1 MSKWTDNA
9 MAVGFP
15 GGRMRI
21 RERIAAEPPKPFKE
35 KIKTIRRLLAV
46 AVTCA
51 ALMMIGIVFA
61 PIEEHYNARGV
72 VRPAEYRT
80 LYASADLEQRETPAI
95 HDGQQVKKGDILMK
109 FHLPATEKE
118 IAGVRQ
124 DVANGEA
131 ELEVAKTKAV
141 ASEKLPLPADLWE
154 TKEQLAKSES
164 NVKYYESQ
172 LKRAEALFATGDM
185 SARDVEK
192 AKLEAEQ
199 AKIEYDRLKQRFDV
213 VQGGYR
219 EDLLKQAR
227 AAEKQVETRLAM
239 LKEQLA
245 MLEAEY
251 ERLSTLKAPDDG
263 TVLDVPNKYIIGTI
277 KSGEKLL
284 YMAVGDKKVVEIF
297 GAQKNSD
304 KVQVGQAVRIK
315 SEVFD
320 TLLQDYAE
328 GKVVKVGQI
337 RTMDVAGDTGTAV
350 AGQGVGKY
358 YPIIATVEKQP
369 RELRLDSNV
378 QVQVVIRKD
387 FLYKIMLNKQ

>member
-1 MSKWTDNA
+1 MTS
-9 MAVGFP
+9 GQP

-46 AVTCA
+46 AVTCS

-80 LYASADLEQRETPAI
+80 LYASADLDQREAPDI
-95 HDGQQVKKGDILMK
+95 HEGQAVKKGDVLMK
-109 FHLPATEKE
+109 FHLPAMEKE
-118 IAGVRQ
+118 IASLRQ
-124 DVANGEA
+124 DVANGQA
-131 ELEVAKTKAV
+131 ELDVATTKAD
-141 ASEKLPLPADLWE
+141 ASEKMPLPSDLWE
-154 TKEQLAKSES
+154 IKEQLAKSES
-164 NVKYYESQ
+164 SVKYYDSQ
-172 LKRAEALFATGDM
+172 LKRSEALFASGDM

-192 AKLEAEQ
+192 AKLEYEQ
-199 AKIEYDRLKQRFDV
+199 ARIENERLKQRFDV

-219 EDLLKQAR
+219 EDMLKQAR
-227 AAEKQVETRLAM
+227 ATEKQVETRLAM
-239 LKEQLA
+239 LKERLGL
-245 MLEAEY
+245 LEAEY
-251 ERLSTLKAPDDG
+251 ERLSVLRAPEDG
-263 TVLDVPNKYIIGTI
+263 FILDVPNKYVIGTI
-277 KSGEKLL
+277 KSGDKLL

-297 GAQKNSD
+297 GSQKNSD
-304 KVQVGQAVRIK
+304 KVQVGQVVRFK

-320 TLLQDYAE
+320 SMMQDYAE

-337 RTMDVAGDTGTAV
+337 RTTDVAGDTGTAV

-358 YPIIATVEKQP
+358 YPIIATVDKQP

-387 FLYKIMLNKQ
+387 FLYRIMLDKR